1 MASINDIIKREV
13 NPFDLVNLKTGNF
26 WGQNQDLESMVESIH
41 QDAITQIE
49 GLLNLVT
56 TDNCSRTVLLV
67 GDAGSGKSYLLGRLK
82 RTFNSK
88 AFFAYIGPWVD
99 NDYMWRHVLR
109 NTVDS
114 LIQVPDGQQES
125 QLILWLKNLSVFT
138 KSNLK
143 KQLFNESFWQLL
155 LNDRQKFINHLKK
168 NYQKT
173 GIYNPDIFFGVLHDL
188 TDPELYPLA
197 CEWLRG
203 DDLSEESMQAL
214 RIRHCIDSEDAAKNI
229 VANFGRISTATQ
241 PIVLCFDQVETL
253 PNWVSNPQP
262 LFNINTTIHNESL
275 KNFLI
280 IISIVTNA
288 WKRSFDYLQQSDKAR
303 IERLVS
309 LKSINLNQ
317 AEALW
322 ADRLQSLHQE
332 ANPKPDLPIFP
343 LNRQLLDKNF
353 PGGRTMPRNAFI
365 LGRLEYQEYKFSLLN
380 NKENNEHKIIVIK
393 PQPDPHTQ
401 ERDDGNKIEIKIKK
415 PNSSKNTY
423 KIDEQEREQAEFQ
436 LIWQQEYKKVQA
448 KIAKISLL
456 AAPDLIQMMQEALEA
471 LQAQAIKPKLISGT
485 YASYSLSYQLPSK
498 RDTIGIV
505 WTEDANMN
513 SFYNVMNACQK
524 AIQKNLCQT
533 LYLIRI
539 GNVGNAKLA
548 GYKIY
553 SQIFTGTKHIHI
565 KPNLPSVHYLAT
577 YHSLVNSALAQEL
590 VVAGKVINLQALQSL
605 VYESKIL
612 EQCTLLQDL
621 GIVSKQ
627 KPDEENGTKTKDLRP
642 VKDFLLNLVK
652 TQGYMG
658 VPTLIF
664 QATSQ
669 FSDVKETETQHL
681 IDLLC
686 QEKKVK
692 IINPKSKLPDQ
703 LICLVTK

>member
-26 WGQNQDLESMVESIH
+26 WGQNQELESMVESIN
-41 QDAITQIE
+41 QEAITEIE
-49 GLLNLVT
+49 GFLNLVT

-67 GDAGSGKSYLLGRLK
+67 GDSGSGKSYLLGRLK

-114 LIQVPDGQQES
+114 LIQVPEGQEES

-138 KSNLK
+138 KTNLK
-143 KQLFNESFWQLL
+143 KQLFNDSFWQLL
-155 LNDRQKFINHLKK
+155 LGDRQKFINHLKK
-168 NYQKT
+168 NYLKA
-173 GIYNPDIFFGVLHDL
+173 GIYNPDVFFGVLHDL

-203 DDLSEESMQAL
+203 DNLSEESMQAL
-214 RIRHCIDSEDAAKNI
+214 RLRHCIDAEDGAKNI
-229 VANFGRISTATQ
+229 LANFGKISTATQ

-253 PNWVSNPQP
+253 PNWASNPQP
-262 LFNINTTIHNESL
+262 LFNINTTIHSENL

-288 WKRSFDYLQQSDKAR
+288 YKQSYHYIQQSDKAR
-303 IERLVS
+303 IDRLVS
-309 LKSINLNQ
+309 LKPINLNQ

-322 ADRLQSLHQE
+322 AYRLQSIHQQ

-343 LNRQLLDKNF
+343 LNRQLLEDNF
-353 PGGRTMPRNAFI
+353 PGAKTMPRNAFI
-365 LGRLEYQEYKFSLLN
+365 IGRLEYQEYKLSLL
-380 NKENNEHKIIVIK
+380 KEIIVINIPSK
-393 PQPDPHTQ
+393 TPEQSKGQPGLID
-401 ERDDGNKIEIKIKK
+401 IKIV
-415 PNSSKNTY
+415 KNDFPTNINDQQ
-423 KIDEQEREQAEFQ
+423 KEQAEFQ
-436 LIWQQEYKKVQA
+436 LIWHQEYKKVQD

-456 AAPDLIQMMQEALEA
+456 AAPDLIRMVQETLEA
-471 LQAQAIKPKLISGT
+471 LQVQTIKPKLISGT

-498 RDTIGIV
+498 RENIGIV

-513 SFYNVMNACQK
+513 SFYNVMNACQR
-524 AIQKNLCQT
+524 AIQNNLCQT

-539 GNVGNAKLA
+539 ASVGNAKLV
-548 GYKIY
+548 GNQIY
-553 SQIFTGTKHIHI
+553 SQIFTGTKHIHL
-565 KPNLPSVHYLAT
+565 KPNLASVHYLAT
-577 YHSLVNSALAQEL
+577 YHSLVNSSLAQEL
-590 VVAGKVINLQALQSL
+590 VVAGKAITLSALQSL
-605 VYESKIL
+605 IRESKIL

-621 GIVSKQ
+621 GILAKQ
-627 KPDEENGTKTKDLRP
+627 QPEKVNVNKTKDLRP

-658 VPTLIF
+658 VPTLIS
-664 QATSQ
+664 QGVSQ
-669 FSDVKETETQHL
+669 FSYVEETETKHL

-692 IINPKSKLPDQ
+692 IINPKVKIQDQ
-703 LICLVTK
+703 LICLVTQ